1 MSASEED
8 DEGVRARATFE
19 LEALYVLAC
28 LDVLVGFGGGG
39 GSDVN
44 QSEVK
49 ERMGFLCSSHSH
61 FISDIFVPLY
71 FKNDPGQ
78 VETLTRFHIVLQARI
93 TFCVCFSFFFKFMK
107 HVSK

>member
-1 MSASEED
+1 MRELGPELPLSWKHSMCWLVLTSWWAS
-8 DEGVRARATFE
+8 
-19 LEALYVLAC
+19 
-28 LDVLVGFGGGG
+28 GGGG